1 MHSLAPRVSPSPS
14 PTRTARRLL
23 SLTGGLAGA
32 IGLCAL
38 PLGCGSPEPGPP
50 APPAVTSYQPP
61 PASAVVETGALNIRR
76 EVLRVPA
83 PAPPPNPDAA
93 QGGETPAEYNALR
106 VVRYRVDT
114 GSAAPRPAR
123 AILVLM
129 PGFLGGAGSYDPLA
143 RALVRRSTASEPIE
157 AWAIDRRSNFLEDH
171 HGLEVAQ
178 VRSDPELARRYYFG
192 GEAIEGRTYAGVRPP
207 EGLAYMSE
215 WGLAST
221 IADLRA
227 AIALVPAAERKG
239 RVVLV
244 GHSLGASIVEE
255 YAAWDFA
262 GQPGFAEL
270 AGLVL
275 IDGTSASEGGAAP
288 AVTRQQYEQGS
299 MLGGFPAPGLL
310 QIRKAAP
317 YFVLPLLGS
326 EVYTVA
332 GVSGL
337 RAALRPTE
345 VTTDSDRDATLRIL
359 LGLRQLPSMT
369 NRAALGFSFDRAYNS
384 LSFASVACGAATG
397 GPVTEYTG
405 VLGDQLL
412 HPSDPGATYDWV
424 DYAQASPT
432 GNTSLDELAR
442 AWFEGPGL
450 DFGEWYFPARL
461 SLDAPAAGTLVL
473 APTDWP
479 LADFGLRAIHGQ
491 KMDLPIL
498 AAAASLV
505 GKGHGDAS
513 AYDRLRAL
521 VATVPVGPQRPAAG
535 TPRTQPEAFEAIGYP
550 DLTHI
555 DPLMGADTAISK
567 TRPFYDALHRFAVR
581 NTVPGGVVIDST
593 VPTHP

>member
-1 MHSLAPRVSPSPS
+1 MNSHASGFPPSPARRGRRLAPLNSR
-14 PTRTARRLL
+14 
-23 SLTGGLAGA
+23 LAGA
-32 IGLCAL
+32 VGLFAL
-38 PLGCGSPEPGPP
+38 PLGCSSPEPAPP
-50 APPAVTSYQPP
+50 APPAVEPYQPP
-61 PASAVVETGALNIRR
+61 PASAVVETGALGIRR

-83 PAPPPNPDAA
+83 PAAPRNPDAA
-93 QGGETPAEYNALR
+93 QAAETPAEYNAVR

-114 GSAAPRPAR
+114 GSAPPRPAR
-123 AILVLM
+123 AIVVLM

-192 GEAIEGRTYAGVRPP
+192 GEAIEGRSYAGVRPP

-215 WGLAST
+215 WGLATT

-227 AIALVPAAERKG
+227 VIALVPAAERKG

-270 AGLVL
+270 AGLAL
-275 IDGTSASEGGAAP
+275 IDGTSASEGSPAP

-299 MLGGFPAPGLL
+299 MLGGFPAPGLR
-310 QIRKAAP
+310 QIRKDSP

-326 EVYTVA
+326 DVYTVA

-337 RAALRPTE
+337 RAALRPAE
-345 VTTDSDRDATLRIL
+345 VTTDSDRDAALRVL

-397 GPVTEYTG
+397 GPLTEYTG
-405 VLGDQLL
+405 VLGDKLL
-412 HPSDPGATYDWV
+412 HPSDPAATYDWI
-424 DYAQASPT
+424 DYAQAAPT
-432 GNTSLDELAR
+432 GNTAIDELAR
-442 AWFEGPGL
+442 VWYQGPGL
-450 DFGEWYFPARL
+450 DFAEWYFPSRL

-479 LADFGLRAIHGQ
+479 LADYGLRAIHGQ
-491 KMDLPIL
+491 QMDLPIF

-505 GKGHGDAS
+505 GKGHGDAT

-521 VATVPVGPQRPAAG
+521 LAAVPIGPQRPAAG
-535 TPRTQPEAFEAIGYP
+535 TPRTQPAAFQAVGYP

-555 DPLMGADTAISK
+555 DPLMGADTAVSK
-567 TRPFYDALHRFAVR
+567 TRPFYDALHSFAVR
-581 NTVPGGVVIDST
+581 NTVPGGVVIESP
-593 VPTHP
+593 VPSGP